1 MVNSF
6 SAALRKRPLDIPKG
20 GAFVVKRRKKAERY
34 KLFLIEGFLDKY
46 FERFWNRFLK
56 NFSRIDKNPALKPPL
71 SRGIESL
78 SHDARSH
85 AVYYDAN
92 GIRLQHPRRGLNLV
106 RMDDGTVRK
115 VMVR

>member
-56 NFSRIDKNPALKPPL
+56 NFSRSDKNPAFFPRYASKAAARHPEGWRFQSEAGKESRAIAVPYQGTLNVFPL
-71 SRGIESL
+71 P
-78 SHDARSH
+78 
-85 AVYYDAN
+85 Y
-92 GIRLQHPRRGLNLV
+92 
-106 RMDDGTVRK
+106 K
-115 VMVR
+115 